1 MKKKLILILT
11 NLVLTVGAISL
22 VLVNGKYET
31 DYVKAKDEPYTLNLS
46 NLSSSN
52 TTLITSNGNSIE
64 FEVSGYSDGTFS
76 NNSYIRNTTPIN
88 GIESL
93 TISFETLNSD
103 LTISYGWYD
112 NDYYVTDGVINSN
125 NLAYTFNNQYPSYFK
140 LENESGGEI
149 DVTSIQLE
157 YSCSESAT
165 PEAYSNVKYTLSS
178 DGQSYSASRLNTSIT
193 SAIVL
198 SEYNGKPVTSIS
210 DYAFQDCSSLT
221 LVVIP
226 NGVTSI
232 GKYAFDYC
240 FSLTSITIPNGVTS
254 IGRCAFSY
262 CFSLTSI
269 TIPDSITLIGASA
282 FGSCSSL
289 QYNEYDNAY
298 YLGNSSNPYVVLTK
312 AKDRS
317 ITLCKINENCRVI
330 GSYAFQYCS
339 SIRTIDIPDSITS
352 IGDSA
357 FYGCDSLFTIVIP
370 NGVTSIGDS
379 AFRCCPLLSSLT
391 LGNSIISIGEYAFEK
406 CSSLGSSLTRVV
418 IPNSVASIGRYAF
431 SNCSLVLTIYC
442 RAKSKPSGWS
452 SDWNYS
458 DDNGYYV
465 SVVWNYTA

>member
-31 DYVKAKDEPYTLNLS
+31 DYVKAKEEPYTLNLS

-52 TTLITSNGNSIE
+52 TTLTTSNGNSIE

-157 YSCSESAT
+157 YSCSESSA
-165 PEAYSNVKYTLSS
+165 PEAYSNVKYTLSD
-178 DGQSYSASRLNTSIT
+178 DGKSYSASKLNTSIT

-210 DYAFQDCSSLT
+210 ENAFQDCLSLT
-221 LVVIP
+221 SIVIP
-226 NGVTSI
+226 SGVTTI

-240 FSLTSITIPNGVTS
+240 FSLV
-254 IGRCAFSY
+254 
-262 CFSLTSI
+262 SI
-269 TIPDSITLIGASA
+269 TIPDSVTSIGKCAFSYCSSLTSIAIPDSITVIGDSA
-282 FGSCSSL
+282 FGACSSL

-298 YLGNSSNPYVVLTK
+298 YLGNSLNPYVVLMK
-312 AKDRS
+312 AKDKS
-317 ITLCKINENCRVI
+317 ITSCNINGNCKVI
-330 GSYAFQYCS
+330 SYSAFDACSSLTSITIPDSVTSIGECAFRYCS
-339 SIRTIDIPDSITS
+339 SLHS
-352 IGDSA
+352 
-357 FYGCDSLFTIVIP
+357 IVIP
-370 NGVTSIGDS
+370 NSVTSIGDS
-379 AFRCCPLLSSLT
+379 AFRYCSLLSTLT
-391 LGNSIISIGEYAFEK
+391 LGNGITSIGEYAFAK

-418 IPNSVASIGRYAF
+418 IPSSVTSIGRQAF
-431 SNCSLVLTIYC
+431 SDCSLKLTIYC

-458 DDNGYYV
+458 SSDGYYI